1 MENGHEA
8 TRAQLRQRQ
17 WECRVVY
24 GFKGISGSA
33 SVEPEGLI
41 AGGGTSPRMTL
52 QFYIRLLGGQWT
64 RPGLGRLSGKIV
76 KIRTVGGLVTMG

>member
-1 MENGHEA
+1 MDSKVFLGQHP
-8 TRAQLRQRQ
+8 
-17 WECRVVY
+17 
-24 GFKGISGSA
+24 
-33 SVEPEGLI
+33 VEPEGLI

-64 RPGLGRLSGKIV
+64 RPGLGRLSGKID